1 MSLPRFEHE
10 WDGFKGHVTVRWDQ
24 LKDEELINIKGNF
37 NDLIALISER
47 YGEQKTVVEAKLHEL
62 YATYLETKERIAQG
76 FTDVRDD
83 INTRTQDFAEGVK
96 AKAAQFQRNARDQ
109 MNKIREEN
117 IDPAIQKS
125 EDYIKVHPFSTVLGA
140 FGIGLLIGGII
151 GLLSKHD

>member
-10 WDGFKGHVTVRWDQ
+10 WDGFKGHVAVKWDQ

-37 NDLIALISER
+37 SGLIDLISER
-47 YGEQKTVVEAKLHEL
+47 YGEQKSVVESKLHDL

-76 FTDVRDD
+76 FDD
-83 INTRTQDFAEGVK
+83 INSRSQDFADNIK
-96 AKAAQFQRNARDQ
+96 AKASQFQRNAREQ

-117 IDPAIQKS
+117 IDPALRKS

-140 FGIGLLIGGII
+140 FGVGLLIGGLI
-151 GLLSKHD
+151 GLLSNRD